1 VGVLRVVTYAV
12 DGWGVGELAL
22 VDDRPVSHELPVPT
36 MRPSARDHVADRS
49 ELAAR
54 PGDALTRL
62 LALVYAFF
70 LGERVTWSADELA
83 LGESVREWG
92 FSPFMQRAAHV
103 LVEVPFGETVSYGE
117 LALLAGRPRAARA
130 AGAFCSRNPLGL
142 FIPCHRVIAADGS
155 LGGYGSYGVAYK
167 RRMLALEGRA

>member
-1 VGVLRVVTYAV
+1 VLHVVTYAV

-22 VDDRPVSHELPVPT
+22 VDERPVSHELPLPST
-36 MRPSARDHVADRS
+36 RPSSRDHVDDPS

-54 PGDALTRL
+54 PADALTRL
-62 LALVYAFF
+62 LARVYAFF
-70 LGERVTWSADELA
+70 LGERVTWTAHELA
-83 LGESVREWG
+83 LERSVREWG

-103 LVEVPFGETVSYGE
+103 LVEIPFGETVSYGE

-130 AGAFCSRNPLGL
+130 AGAFCGRSPLGL

-155 LGGYGSYGVAYK
+155 IGGYGGYGVAYK
-167 RRMLALEGRA
+167 RRLLALEGRA